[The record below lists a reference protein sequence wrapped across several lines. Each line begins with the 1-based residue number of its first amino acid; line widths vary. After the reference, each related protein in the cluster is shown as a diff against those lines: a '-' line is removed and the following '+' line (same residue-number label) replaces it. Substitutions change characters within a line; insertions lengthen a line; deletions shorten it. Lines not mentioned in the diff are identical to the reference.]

1 MVRITIKYTQKASVK
16 SNSAFTDL
24 TLKYNN
30 KKTKTKQNYDQFSL
44 KKNVHFKKVLWM
56 VKWNVTHSNC
66 SKKLSFFSYKHLS
79 ILKQRAATQ
88 KYRKTSPAKAFFL
101 LHLAAM
107 TVGGPVE
114 NTNTHTLYLYYTS
127 MHGTSM

>member
-1 MVRITIKYTQKASVK
+1 MVRITIKHTQKASVK

-24 TLKYNN
+24 TLKYN
-30 KKTKTKQNYDQFSL
+30 KKQTKQNDRFS
-44 KKNVHFKKVLWM
+44 FKKMLTLKRFCEW
-56 VKWNVTHSNC
+56 SNEM
-66 SKKLSFFSYKHLS
+66 LHIPTALRSFLFFLQTLIDPKTESSHP
-79 ILKQRAATQ
+79 